1 MEELVLITRC
11 GPITAER
18 GSITQAAVVRVCAPF
33 HRGTVFN
40 KNSRSWGGVSGI
52 RLQHLLRTWEL
63 VRGTSSCHVF
73 VMCARAKLLMRVDNK
88 TTTTVQQAE
97 NMT

>member
-40 KNSRSWGGVSGI
+40 KNSRSWGGC
-52 RLQHLLRTWEL
+52 LE
-63 VRGTSSCHVF
+63 F
-73 VMCARAKLLMRVDNK
+73 VYS
-88 TTTTVQQAE
+88 TF
-97 NMT
+97 